1 MLENSLFGKLLI
13 TFLISAVPII
23 ELRGAI
29 PFAVAHGL
37 PLQMAYAVAVLGN
50 LLPVPFIMLF
60 ARKVFEIIRAHAKRL
75 DAWVSKMEDRA
86 IRKSAVVKKFSTFGL
101 FLLVAIPLPGTGAWT
116 GALVAAMLNM
126 RIRRAFP
133 AIALGVLAA
142 GAIMLLASLGVDSLI
157 S

>member
-13 TFLISAVPII
+13 TFLISTVPVI

-37 PLQMAYAVAVLGN
+37 PLQWAYVVAVLGN

-60 ARKVFEIIRAHAKRL
+60 VRKVFEVLRSHSERL
-75 DAWVSKMEDRA
+75 DAWVSSMENRA

-116 GALVAAMLNM
+116 GALVAALLDM

-133 AIALGVLAA
+133 AIIAGVLTA
-142 GAIMLLASLGVDSLI
+142 GMIMLLASLGVGSI
-157 S
+157 IA

>member
-86 IRKSAVVKKFSTFGL
+86 IRRLACFCLWQVRCRVRAHGRAP
-101 FLLVAIPLPGTGAWT
+101 LL
-116 GALVAAMLNM
+116 
-126 RIRRAFP
+126 RQC
-133 AIALGVLAA
+133 
-142 GAIMLLASLGVDSLI
+142 
-157 S
+157 